1 MMFTIIMYPQKKKN
15 GTIYIEHP
23 AIDMVEAMHQAFVK
37 GDTTAVASYLSEDF
51 RAYNGMETDPDNEG
65 MTKRQFV
72 RSSMGWKNNVDYL
85 SISRAAGYPDALEYK
100 ESGLWVQTWDM
111 IKGVHKN
118 TGVKLTMPLHR
129 ICRINKDNKI
139 DMIITYDDG
148 EVWAKMR
155 EAFNTRTNGKLYNA
169 HENINTVRKLIRS
182 LEHGDIDK
190 SFSYFTE
197 NARFRNL
204 DMNEDEFNTVEQEK
218 EAFKKMGETWDI
230 ESIDVVGYPDYLEY
244 EISDIRVVQSWW
256 NVRMKRK
263 SDNKRVK
270 IPVLLVHRFNEDG
283 EIYNEMGYYTMR
295 ALAQD

>member
-51 RAYNGMETDPDNEG
+51 RAFNGMETDPDNEG

-155 EAFNTRTNGKLYNA
+155 EAFNTRTNGTLYNA
-169 HENINTVRKLIRS
+169 HENINTVRKLIRA

-244 EISDIRVVQSWW
+244 EISNTRVVQSWW

-295 ALAQD
+295 ALAED